1 MSTGSSEE
9 TNQKLISNCL
19 QNEIESKRAE
29 FKTLTVI
36 SIMYIIYWPKQE
48 IKIDFFVCKKR
59 PMTNEL
65 LATNEIMQNSRN
77 PVSFHKITESKLFE
91 NLNDEIY
98 NIDAYVCNLQIKL
111 RWNELLFSQEIVNR
125 HFERKECFSAASCK
139 VLWEFL
145 MEAKVW
151 FSLSDAYRI
160 IISMP
165 MLNATYSVK
174 VEIIISED
182 LTAVL

>member
-1 MSTGSSEE
+1 MERI
-9 TNQKLISNCL
+9 L
-19 QNEIESKRAE
+19 
-29 FKTLTVI
+29 
-36 SIMYIIYWPKQE
+36 
-48 IKIDFFVCKKR
+48 
-59 PMTNEL
+59 
-65 LATNEIMQNSRN
+65 
-77 PVSFHKITESKLFE
+77 
-91 NLNDEIY
+91 
-98 NIDAYVCNLQIKL
+98 
-111 RWNELLFSQEIVNR
+111 LLFSQEIVNW

-145 MEAKVW
+145 MEAKVR

-165 MLNATYSVK
+165 MLNATYRVK